1 MSDVC
6 ALCKKGGG
14 MIYSVGGVPLHQ
26 GCLDWITSDEP
37 CEDEILRA
45 AMRHQLANADWRAGD
60 E

>member
-1 MSDVC
+1 VSDGC
-6 ALCKKGGG
+6 ALCQKGG

-45 AMRHQLANADWRAGD
+45 TMRHQVANADWRAGD

>member
-1 MSDVC
+1 
-6 ALCKKGGG
+6 

-45 AMRHQLANADWRAGD
+45 TMRHQVANADWRAGD

>member
-1 MSDVC
+1 VSDVC
-6 ALCKKGGG
+6 ALCQKGGG
-14 MIYSVGGVPLHQ
+14 MIYSVVGVPLRQ

-45 AMRHQLANADWRAGD
+45 TMRHQLANADWRAGD